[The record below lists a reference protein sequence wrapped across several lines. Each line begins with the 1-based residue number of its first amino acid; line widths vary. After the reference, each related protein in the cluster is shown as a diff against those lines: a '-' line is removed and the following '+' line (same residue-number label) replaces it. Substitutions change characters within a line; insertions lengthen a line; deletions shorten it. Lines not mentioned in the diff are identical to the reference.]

1 MCGGMRAS
9 GTEQTS
15 EEPRGLFGGIGL
27 MVALISVMPTSA
39 AREAQSVTPAMAE
52 AASRNRQADWR

>member
-27 MVALISVMPTSA
+27 MAALNFGDAHLRSA
-39 AREAQSVTPAMAE
+39 
-52 AASRNRQADWR
+52 

>member
-1 MCGGMRAS
+1 MRAS

-27 MVALISVMPTSA
+27 MTALNFSDARLRSA
-39 AREAQSVTPAMAE
+39 
-52 AASRNRQADWR
+52 